1 MKTISILICFLFIS
15 SLSFSQIYEI
25 GGFVGGSNFIGD
37 VGSTQFVNPNKLAF
51 GGLFKWNRS
60 PRHSLRA
67 SLTYS
72 TLSADDALSSDPR
85 RKLRAYTVLMPIF

>member
-1 MKTISILICFLFIS
+1 MKSIPTLIGLLFIS
-15 SLSFSQIYEI
+15 SLSFSQIYEV

-37 VGSTQFVNPNKLAF
+37 VGATQFVNPNKLAF

-67 SLTYS
+67 SLIYG
-72 TLSADDALSSDPR
+72 TLSAGR
-85 RKLRAYTVLMPIF
+85 